1 MNAGRRA
8 RERDH
13 PLNRHSTTAIR
24 SRFTGGRTDSA
35 SSARAGVLLA
45 PILTVLEE
53 AQVPFHDLQTEQH
66 NLEDVFLALTGR
78 EMRD

>member
-1 MNAGRRA
+1 
-8 RERDH
+8 
-13 PLNRHSTTAIR
+13 
-24 SRFTGGRTDSA
+24 
-35 SSARAGVLLA
+35 VLLA